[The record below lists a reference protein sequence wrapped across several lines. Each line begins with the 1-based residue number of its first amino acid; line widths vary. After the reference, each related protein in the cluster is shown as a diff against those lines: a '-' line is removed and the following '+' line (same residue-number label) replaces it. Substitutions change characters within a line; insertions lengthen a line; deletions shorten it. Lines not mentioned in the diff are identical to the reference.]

1 MRARTIR
8 LITTSAVA
16 LGFLLASVPA
26 AQGDF
31 HLMKIREVSGETAG
45 SNLSYIELQMYEA
58 GQNLVSG
65 HNIKIFDADAFQL
78 GSPDGS
84 IATIPLVGPNP
95 PFSETQR
102 TVLIGDAAV
111 AGRDFTLDLT
121 PFFDNTAGM
130 NVTPAGAV
138 CFEAIPVDCVSWG
151 GGAFTGAANLPD
163 GATPFG
169 TALPV
174 ATALK
179 RNIGA
184 NRPNCLDAADDT
196 NNSATDFA
204 NVARDPTPNGTAPV
218 ETGCTPAVTPPPA
231 VPSAGTPGKKKRVR
245 RCKKKPSKNSAS
257 IAKKKP
263 CKKKRKRS

>member
-1 MRARTIR
+1 MSARTIR
-8 LITTSAVA
+8 LITTSALA
-16 LGFLLASVPA
+16 LGILFGVASPA
-26 AQGDF
+26 QADF

-45 SNLSYIELQMYEA
+45 SNLSYVELQMYEG

-65 HNIKIFDADAFQL
+65 HNITIWDADALVL
-78 GSPDGS
+78 GMPVPVG
-84 IATIPLVGPNP
+84 TLPLSGANP
-95 PFSETQR
+95 PNSGTQR
-102 TVLIGDAAV
+102 TILIGDTAV
-111 AGRDFTLDLT
+111 TGRDFTLDLT
-121 PFFDNTAGM
+121 PYFDNTAGM

-169 TALPV
+169 IALPV

-184 NRPNCLDAADDT
+184 NRPNCLDPGDDT
-196 NNSATDFA
+196 NNSAADFS
-204 NVARDPTPNGTAPV
+204 NVTRDPTPNSTAPV
-218 ETGCTPAVTPPPA
+218 ETGCTPAVTPPT

-245 RCKKKPSKNSAS
+245 RCKKKPSKNSAFA
-257 IAKKKP
+257 AKKKR
-263 CKKKRKRS
+263 CKKKRK